1 MRYPPGHKAKTK
13 AQIVRAAGRLF
24 RRRGYK
30 GVGIDEIMDAA
41 GLTRGGFYGY
51 FDSKADLFAAV
62 LEGEHDFNKRMA
74 ARDGL
79 DPKALT
85 QQAMEVVSGYLDP
98 ENRTRV
104 GRGCAMASLSVDV
117 ARGDARARNAYTT
130 KIEALAEEFA
140 RGATGSDAE
149 RRALLSIVLCVGG
162 LTIARA
168 INDDGLADRLES
180 VCREEV
186 ARVLVGPDA

>member
-1 MRYPPGHKAKTK
+1 MRYPPEHKSKTH

-24 RRRGYK
+24 RLHGFN

-51 FDSKADLFAAV
+51 FASKADLFAAV
-62 LEGEHDFNKRMA
+62 IEGEHDFNKRMA
-74 ARDGL
+74 ARKGD
-79 DPKALT
+79 DSKALMR
-85 QQAMEVVSGYLDP
+85 QAMEVVSGYLDP

-117 ARGDARARNAYTT
+117 ARSDGRARNAYTA
-130 KIEALAEEFA
+130 KIEALADEFK
-140 RGATGSDAE
+140 RGMKGSDAE
-149 RRALLSIVLCVGG
+149 RRAMLAIVLCVGG

-168 INDDGLADRLES
+168 INDDGLADRLEI

-186 ARVLVGPDA
+186 ARVLADAGA